1 MEESLYNLA
10 FERSVLSSI
19 IFDPAQFDEFEAV
32 LNAEDFYLAAHQE
45 IYRAMLSLS
54 HRDLPIDEEFIKKE
68 LTGKQKFDE
77 RVLVDILTANPIS
90 NTTAYVQEIKDKA
103 IKRHLLTLTT
113 EIKRVTL
120 EENLNGSDVVDLV
133 EKKLYEITQNSQSLD
148 FKDAPKITDDTM
160 AYIEEMRERGDAI
173 LVGVDTGYAELNK
186 MTTGF
191 GKGDLVIVA
200 ARPAMGKTS
209 FALNMVQNLLEKGKG
224 VAFFSLE
231 MPAEQLMLRLLSV
244 QTSIQLQ
251 RLRVGDMNPEEYKRL
266 NDAVDKMRHSKLFVD
281 DHGSVNINQ
290 LRSKLRK
297 LKSRHPEIELA
308 VIDYLQIMNGTGGKD
323 RHLEVS
329 EISRGLK
336 MLARELEI
344 PIVALSQL
352 NRGLESRSDKR
363 PMLSDIRESG
373 SIEQDA
379 DIILF
384 VYRNDVY
391 LYKEEK
397 EREKEAIAAGKEFIS
412 KYVEKEE
419 EEAEIIIGKQRNG
432 PTGHVKL
439 VFQKKFTRFVDKP
452 TFGAAQIVY
461 ESIDMKSATMNLDDG
476 MGVGNVSM
484 PII

>member
-77 RVLVDILTANPIS
+77 RVLVEILTANPIS

-120 EENLNGSDVVDLV
+120 EENLNGNDVVDLV
-133 EKKLYEITQNSQSLD
+133 EKKLYEITQNSQSID

-251 RLRVGDMNPEEYKRL
+251 RLRVGDMTPEEYKRL
-266 NDAVDKMRHSKLFVD
+266 NDAVDKMRHSKLYVD
-281 DHGSVNINQ
+281 DHGSINIHQ

-336 MLARELEI
+336 MLARELEM

-352 NRGLESRSDKR
+352 NRSLESRSDKR

-397 EREKEAIAAGKEFIS
+397 EREKEAISAGKEFIS
-412 KYVEKEE
+412 KYTEKEE

-432 PTGHVKL
+432 PTGHIKL

-452 TFGAAQIVY
+452 TFGVAQIVY
-461 ESIDMKSATMNLDDG
+461 ESIDMKSATMDLDDES
-476 MGVGNVSM
+476 VGNVSM